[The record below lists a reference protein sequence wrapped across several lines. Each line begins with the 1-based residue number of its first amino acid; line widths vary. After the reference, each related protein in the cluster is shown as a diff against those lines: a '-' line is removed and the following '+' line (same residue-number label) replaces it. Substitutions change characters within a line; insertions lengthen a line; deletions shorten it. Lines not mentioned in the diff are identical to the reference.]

1 MILLGN
7 TYPPALVRRQ
17 VLVTPISIEE
27 ARALVYGEFFQQFI
41 SYWGHA
47 NTIVAANALL
57 GVDVTPETDRPAIT
71 LNEEGF
77 PTLNG
82 KVADKVVVLSPNYA
96 PGYRPQEGEITP
108 PEKIIGW
115 QALLWDFSEITPA
128 SLGYLG

>member
-1 MILLGN
+1 MIALLGN
-7 TYPPALVRRQ
+7 TYPPAMVRRQ
-17 VLVTPISIEE
+17 VLVTPISVEE
-27 ARALVYGEFFQQFI
+27 AREFLADGFM
-41 SYWGHA
+41 SYWGHVNTVNVA
-47 NTIVAANALL
+47 NNLL
-57 GVDVTPETDRPAIT
+57 GVDVTPETERPAIS

-115 QALLWDFSEITPA
+115 QALLWDFAKITPA
-128 SLGYLG
+128 SLSRERR